1 MRRVLEASYA
11 GGYRVQV
18 RFDDGAVKV
27 VDMEPYLTGEMF
39 EPLRDPVRF
48 RTVRLEAEYD
58 TIVWDNGADVAPEFL
73 YEIGR
78 DVKGAAA

>member
-1 MRRVLEASYA
+1 
-11 GGYRVQV
+11 VQV